1 MIEPFAVILPSA
13 GQSERFGSDI
23 PKQYCKIGNK
33 LVINYSL
40 DLFLNFEECKKI
52 IIAVSDLDQ
61 IPGDI
66 SKDKRIEIILG
77 GKSRGQSV
85 LNCFNHLSQ
94 SQCYINVLIHD
105 AARPCLHPKEV
116 KNFLK
121 LFCTSDYAGMIFSH
135 PCTDTLKSSVD
146 GKIINATVE
155 RSSMWQVQT
164 PQIFKYENL
173 NNAYSS
179 FSGNL
184 NNLTDESS
192 LFETLNE
199 EVFLYKG
206 SPQNIKITLKEDL
219 QLAEFI
225 IRNHKE

>member
-61 IPGDI
+61 IPSDI
-66 SKDKRIEIILG
+66 SKDKRIEVILG

-94 SQCYINVLIHD
+94 SQCNMNVLIHD
-105 AARPCLHPKEV
+105 AARPCLHPNEV

-121 LFCTSDYAGMIFSH
+121 LFCTHIELGLNAG
-135 PCTDTLKSSVD
+135 
-146 GKIINATVE
+146 
-155 RSSMWQVQT
+155 
-164 PQIFKYENL
+164 
-173 NNAYSS
+173 
-179 FSGNL
+179 
-184 NNLTDESS
+184 
-192 LFETLNE
+192 
-199 EVFLYKG
+199 
-206 SPQNIKITLKEDL
+206 
-219 QLAEFI
+219 
-225 IRNHKE
+225 

>member
-13 GQSERFGSDI
+13 GQSERFGSDM

-61 IPGDI
+61 IPSDI

-135 PCTDTLKSSVD
+135 PCTDTL
-146 GKIINATVE
+146 
-155 RSSMWQVQT
+155 
-164 PQIFKYENL
+164 
-173 NNAYSS
+173 
-179 FSGNL
+179 
-184 NNLTDESS
+184 
-192 LFETLNE
+192 NE

-206 SPQNIKITLKEDL
+206 SSQNIKITLKEDL

>member
-13 GQSERFGSDI
+13 GQGERFGSDI
-23 PKQYCKIGNK
+23 PKQYRKIGNK

-40 DLFLNFEECKKI
+40 DLFLSFEECKKI

-61 IPGDI
+61 IPNDI

-85 LNCFNHLSQ
+85 QNSFNHLSQ
-94 SQCYINVLIHD
+94 SQSYINVLIHD
-105 AARPCLHPKEV
+105 AARPCLHINEV

-121 LFCTSDYAGMIFSH
+121 LFCSSSHVGMIFSN
-135 PCTDTLKSSVD
+135 PCTDTLKSSLD
-146 GKIINATVE
+146 GKIINETVE
-155 RSSMWQVQT
+155 RSSMWQAQT
-164 PQIFKYENL
+164 PQIFKFENL

-179 FSGNL
+179 FTGNL

-192 LFETLNE
+192 LFDSLNE
-199 EVFLYKG
+199 EVFLYEG
-206 SPQNIKITLKEDL
+206 SSKNIKITLKEDL

>member
-61 IPGDI
+61 IPSDI

-85 LNCFNHLSQ
+85 LNLS
-94 SQCYINVLIHD
+94 LIH
-105 AARPCLHPKEV
+105 
-116 KNFLK
+116 
-121 LFCTSDYAGMIFSH
+121 I
-135 PCTDTLKSSVD
+135 
-146 GKIINATVE
+146 
-155 RSSMWQVQT
+155 
-164 PQIFKYENL
+164 
-173 NNAYSS
+173 
-179 FSGNL
+179 
-184 NNLTDESS
+184 
-192 LFETLNE
+192 
-199 EVFLYKG
+199 
-206 SPQNIKITLKEDL
+206 
-219 QLAEFI
+219 
-225 IRNHKE
+225 